1 MKVITEDRISS
12 FFGDELKMGGFLMR
26 FFPFLI
32 ALNFFFYKKKQL
44 EKFSIPAFSFIV
56 LVLVTIFLSGERT
69 SFILFNFTIIL
80 LILFLND
87 LRKIKIFI
95 LLIYSLVFVLLF
107 SLDTPFKKRIFDLT
121 IEQTQIYEK
130 KKQKYIFSKQY
141 HEHYLSAWKMFTDNI
156 LIGVGPKNF
165 RVKCKDKNYN
175 FSKLTCS
182 THPHNFPLQLLAET
196 GLFSFLIYLII
207 NILIWFNLF
216 KNLFSK
222 IIYKKKTLSNFQIS
236 LLVNIAIL
244 IWPLAPNG
252 NLFNNWL
259 SIILYYPVGFLLWEF
274 RNSKKMYL
282 KSIKK

>member
-1 MKVITEDRISS
+1 M
-12 FFGDELKMGGFLMR
+12 
-26 FFPFLI
+26 
-32 ALNFFFYKKKQL
+32 
-44 EKFSIPAFSFIV
+44 
-56 LVLVTIFLSGERT
+56 
-69 SFILFNFTIIL
+69 
-80 LILFLND
+80 
-87 LRKIKIFI
+87 
-95 LLIYSLVFVLLF
+95 
-107 SLDTPFKKRIFDLT
+107 FK
-121 IEQTQIYEK
+121 
-130 KKQKYIFSKQY
+130 
-141 HEHYLSAWKMFTDNI
+141 DNI
-156 LIGVGPKNF
+156 LIGIGPKNF
-165 RVKCKDKNYN
+165 RVKCKDEKYN